1 MKRSRYLDA
10 REAVAFCGGR
20 GVDRIVLTQDEWCAA
35 AKRGHRRGCWFSCE
49 QYVVE
54 YDKPGDDGYYGRR
67 LSAIFEVVGDEDKAS
82 HDLVER
88 RFRELHPQAVN
99 VRVVYA

>member
-67 LSAIFEVVGDEDKAS
+67 LSAIFETGARPS
-82 HDLVER
+82 RATLCPR
-88 RFRELHPQAVN
+88 RRPPHPQAVN